1 MGFFSRLATF
11 FRIRANAALDKAED
25 PGQVLD
31 YSYSKQLEQL
41 QQLRR
46 SIADVV
52 TNEKR
57 LEMQQSQLIEKI
69 NRLDQQAMQALQANR
84 EDLARM
90 ALQRK
95 ETLLVQINSY
105 EQQLA
110 QLKAQEEKLI
120 NMERTISARVE
131 AFRTQKEMV
140 KAQYGAAQA
149 QVKINETITGI
160 SEEMTEMN
168 LAMQR
173 AQDKVLSMQ
182 ARANAME
189 ALIEQGTLGEQGML
203 GPGSGDTLDRELQK
217 ISTEQNVEAQLQAM
231 KRQLQIGGPDAQ
243 QRQIEGPTSKQFE
256 ATSLSFSPFLSWP
269 YRTTLALDGA
279 QYQYMPPEPHLR
291 EQKPQFRHARSEVLA
306 GRCKYY
312 NYHWLLACA
321 AYGAA
326 LEPG

>member
-1 MGFFSRLATF
+1 MGFFSRLANL

-25 PGQVLD
+25 PGQVMD
-31 YSYSKQLEQL
+31 YSYSKQIEQL

-69 NRLDQQAMQALQANR
+69 NKLDQQAMQALQANR

-95 ETLLVQINSY
+95 ETLIVQIHSY

-110 QLKAQEEKLI
+110 QLKEQEEKLLA
-120 NMERTISARVE
+120 MERTISARVE

-140 KAQYGAAQA
+140 KAQYNAAQA

-173 AQDKVLSMQ
+173 AQDKVLTMQ

-189 ALIEQGTLGEQGML
+189 ALIDQGALSEQGML
-203 GPGSGDTLDRELQK
+203 GAGSGDTLDRELQK

-231 KRQLQIGGPDAQ
+231 KQRMQLGGPGAQ
-243 QRQIEGPTSKQFE
+243 QKQLEGPAS
-256 ATSLSFSPFLSWP
+256 
-269 YRTTLALDGA
+269 
-279 QYQYMPPEPHLR
+279 
-291 EQKPQFRHARSEVLA
+291 
-306 GRCKYY
+306 
-312 NYHWLLACA
+312 
-321 AYGAA
+321 
-326 LEPG
+326 

>member
-41 QQLRR
+41 QQVRR

-95 ETLLVQINSY
+95 ETWLVQINSY

-110 QLKAQEEKLI
+110 QLKAQEGKLI

-217 ISTEQNVEAQLQAM
+217 ISTEQSVEAQLQAM
-231 KRQLQIGGPDAQ
+231 KRQLQLGGPNAQ
-243 QRQIEGPTSKQFE
+243 QRQIEGPTS
-256 ATSLSFSPFLSWP
+256 
-269 YRTTLALDGA
+269 
-279 QYQYMPPEPHLR
+279 
-291 EQKPQFRHARSEVLA
+291 
-306 GRCKYY
+306 
-312 NYHWLLACA
+312 
-321 AYGAA
+321 
-326 LEPG
+326 

>member
-11 FRIRANAALDKAED
+11 FNIRANAALDKAED
-25 PGQVLD
+25 PGQVMD
-31 YSYSKQLEQL
+31 YSYSKQVEQL

-69 NRLDQQAMQALQANR
+69 NKLDQQAMQALQANR

-95 ETLLVQINSY
+95 ETLLVQINGY

-110 QLKAQEEKLI
+110 QLKEQEEKLLT
-120 NMERTISARVE
+120 MERTISARVE

-140 KAQYGAAQA
+140 KAQYNAAQA

-173 AQDKVLSMQ
+173 AQDKVLTMQ
-182 ARANAME
+182 ARATAME
-189 ALIEQGTLGEQGML
+189 ALIDQGALGEQGML
-203 GPGSGDTLDRELQK
+203 GSGDTLERELQK

-231 KRQLQIGGPDAQ
+231 KQRLQLGGPNAQ
-243 QRQIEGPTSKQFE
+243 QKQIESHSSNDAGD
-256 ATSLSFSPFLSWP
+256 
-269 YRTTLALDGA
+269 TL
-279 QYQYMPPEPHLR
+279 
-291 EQKPQFRHARSEVLA
+291 
-306 GRCKYY
+306 
-312 NYHWLLACA
+312 
-321 AYGAA
+321 
-326 LEPG
+326 

>member
-243 QRQIEGPTSKQFE
+243 QRQIEGPTS
-256 ATSLSFSPFLSWP
+256 
-269 YRTTLALDGA
+269 
-279 QYQYMPPEPHLR
+279 
-291 EQKPQFRHARSEVLA
+291 
-306 GRCKYY
+306 
-312 NYHWLLACA
+312 
-321 AYGAA
+321 
-326 LEPG
+326 

>member
-41 QQLRR
+41 QQIRR
-46 SIADVV
+46 SVADVV

-105 EQQLA
+105 EQQLT

-149 QVKINETITGI
+149 QVKINESITGI
-160 SEEMTEMN
+160 SQEMTEMN

-217 ISTEQNVEAQLQAM
+217 ISMEQNVEAQLQAM
-231 KRQLQIGGPDAQ
+231 KQQLQLGGPNVQ
-243 QRQIEGPTSKQFE
+243 QRQIEGPTS
-256 ATSLSFSPFLSWP
+256 
-269 YRTTLALDGA
+269 
-279 QYQYMPPEPHLR
+279 
-291 EQKPQFRHARSEVLA
+291 
-306 GRCKYY
+306 
-312 NYHWLLACA
+312 
-321 AYGAA
+321 
-326 LEPG
+326 

>member
-11 FRIRANAALDKAED
+11 FNIRANAALDKAED
-25 PGQVLD
+25 PGQVMD
-31 YSYSKQLEQL
+31 YSYSKQVEQL

-57 LEMQQSQLIEKI
+57 LEMQQTQLIEKT
-69 NRLDQQAMQALQANR
+69 NKLDQQALQALQANR

-120 NMERTISARVE
+120 SMERTISARVE

-140 KAQYGAAQA
+140 KAQYNAAQA
-149 QVKINETITGI
+149 QVKINETVTGI

-173 AQDKVLSMQ
+173 AQDKVLTMQ
-182 ARANAME
+182 ARANALTR
-189 ALIEQGTLGEQGML
+189 ACKA
-203 GPGSGDTLDRELQK
+203 S
-217 ISTEQNVEAQLQAM
+217 
-231 KRQLQIGGPDAQ
+231 RQ
-243 QRQIEGPTSKQFE
+243 
-256 ATSLSFSPFLSWP
+256 
-269 YRTTLALDGA
+269 
-279 QYQYMPPEPHLR
+279 
-291 EQKPQFRHARSEVLA
+291 
-306 GRCKYY
+306 
-312 NYHWLLACA
+312 
-321 AYGAA
+321 
-326 LEPG
+326 

>member
-1 MGFFSRLATF
+1 MGFFSRLTNI

-25 PGQVLD
+25 PGQVMD
-31 YSYSKQLEQL
+31 YSYSKQLEQM

-69 NRLDQQAMQALQANR
+69 NTLDHQAMQALQANR

-95 ETLLVQINSY
+95 EALLVQINSY

-120 NMERTISARVE
+120 NMERTVSARVE

-140 KAQYGAAQA
+140 KAQYNAAQA

-160 SEEMTEMN
+160 SDEMTEMN

-189 ALIEQGTLGEQGML
+189 ALIEQGTLGEQGAL

-217 ISTEQNVEAQLQAM
+217 IATEQNVESQLQAM
-231 KRQLQIGGPDAQ
+231 KQQLQLGGSNPT
-243 QRQIEGPTSKQFE
+243 QRQIEGP
-256 ATSLSFSPFLSWP
+256 A
-269 YRTTLALDGA
+269 
-279 QYQYMPPEPHLR
+279 PE
-291 EQKPQFRHARSEVLA
+291 E
-306 GRCKYY
+306 
-312 NYHWLLACA
+312 
-321 AYGAA
+321 
-326 LEPG
+326 

>member
-1 MGFFSRLATF
+1 MGFFSRLANF
-11 FRIRANAALDKAED
+11 FRIRANSALDKAED
-25 PGQVLD
+25 PGQVMD
-31 YSYSKQLEQL
+31 YSYSKQIEQL

-69 NRLDQQAMQALQANR
+69 NKLDQQAMLALQANR

-95 ETLLVQINSY
+95 ETLLVQIHSY

-110 QLKAQEEKLI
+110 QLKEQEEKLLT
-120 NMERTISARVE
+120 MERTVSARVE

-140 KAQYGAAQA
+140 KAQYSAAQA

-173 AQDKVLSMQ
+173 AQDKVLTMQ

-189 ALIEQGTLGEQGML
+189 ALIDQGALGEQGML
-203 GPGSGDTLDRELQK
+203 GAGSGDTLDRELQK
-217 ISTEQNVEAQLQAM
+217 ISTEQNVEGQLQAM
-231 KRQLQIGGPDAQ
+231 KQRLQLGGPKAQ
-243 QRQIEGPTSKQFE
+243 QKQLE
-256 ATSLSFSPFLSWP
+256 SHSSNDAGD
-269 YRTTLALDGA
+269 TL
-279 QYQYMPPEPHLR
+279 
-291 EQKPQFRHARSEVLA
+291 
-306 GRCKYY
+306 
-312 NYHWLLACA
+312 
-321 AYGAA
+321 
-326 LEPG
+326 

>member
-25 PGQVLD
+25 PGQVMD

-57 LEMQQSQLIEKI
+57 LEMQQSQLIERMNK
-69 NRLDQQAMQALQANR
+69 LDQQAMQALQASR

-95 ETLLVQINSY
+95 ETLLPQINSY

-120 NMERTISARVE
+120 GMERTVSGRIE

-140 KAQYGAAQA
+140 KAQYSAAQA

-173 AQDKVLSMQ
+173 AQDKVLNMQ

-189 ALIEQGTLGEQGML
+189 ALIDQGTLNEQGMI
-203 GPGSGDTLDRELQK
+203 GGSGDTLERELQQ
-217 ISTEQNVEAQLQAM
+217 ISSEQNVEVQLQAM
-231 KRQLQIGGPDAQ
+231 KQQLQLGGANVQ
-243 QRQIEGPTSKQFE
+243 QKQIESH
-256 ATSLSFSPFLSWP
+256 SSNDSN
-269 YRTTLALDGA
+269 
-279 QYQYMPPEPHLR
+279 
-291 EQKPQFRHARSEVLA
+291 V
-306 GRCKYY
+306 
-312 NYHWLLACA
+312 
-321 AYGAA
+321 
-326 LEPG
+326 

>member
-25 PGQVLD
+25 PGQVMD

-57 LEMQQSQLIEKI
+57 LEMQQSQLIERI
-69 NRLDQQAMQALQANR
+69 NKLDLQAMQALQANR

-95 ETLLVQINSY
+95 ETLVVQINSY

-110 QLKAQEEKLI
+110 QLKTQEEKLI
-120 NMERTISARVE
+120 NMERTVSGRID

-140 KAQYGAAQA
+140 KAQYSAAQA
-149 QVKINETITGI
+149 QVKINETLTGI
-160 SEEMTEMN
+160 SQEMTEMN

-182 ARANAME
+182 SRANAME
-189 ALIEQGTLGEQGML
+189 ALIEQGML

-217 ISTEQNVEAQLQAM
+217 ISVEQNVETQLQAM
-231 KRQLQIGGPDAQ
+231 KQRLQLGGSNPT
-243 QRQIEGPTSKQFE
+243 QRQIEGP
-256 ATSLSFSPFLSWP
+256 A
-269 YRTTLALDGA
+269 
-279 QYQYMPPEPHLR
+279 PE
-291 EQKPQFRHARSEVLA
+291 E
-306 GRCKYY
+306 
-312 NYHWLLACA
+312 
-321 AYGAA
+321 
-326 LEPG
+326 

>member
-11 FRIRANAALDKAED
+11 FNIRANAALDKAED
-25 PGQVLD
+25 PGQVMD
-31 YSYSKQLEQL
+31 YSYSKQIEQL

-57 LEMQQSQLIEKI
+57 LEMQQSQLIEKT
-69 NRLDQQAMQALQANR
+69 NKLDQQAMQALQANR

-95 ETLLVQINSY
+95 ETLIVQIQSY

-110 QLKAQEEKLI
+110 QLKEQEERLLA
-120 NMERTISARVE
+120 MERTISARVE

-140 KAQYGAAQA
+140 KAQYNAAQA

-173 AQDKVLSMQ
+173 AQDKVLTMQ

-189 ALIEQGTLGEQGML
+189 ALIDHGALGEQGML
-203 GPGSGDTLDRELQK
+203 GAGSGDTLDRELQK

-231 KRQLQIGGPDAQ
+231 KQRMQLGGPGAQ
-243 QRQIEGPTSKQFE
+243 QKQLE
-256 ATSLSFSPFLSWP
+256 SHSSNDAGASSF
-269 YRTTLALDGA
+269 A
-279 QYQYMPPEPHLR
+279 QDE
-291 EQKPQFRHARSEVLA
+291 
-306 GRCKYY
+306 
-312 NYHWLLACA
+312 
-321 AYGAA
+321 
-326 LEPG
+326 

>member
-11 FRIRANAALDKAED
+11 FHIKANAALDKAED
-25 PGQVLD
+25 PGQVMD
-31 YSYSKQLEQL
+31 YSYSKQVEQL

-57 LEMQQSQLIEKI
+57 LEMQQAQLIQKT
-69 NRLDQQAMQALQANR
+69 NTLDQQAMQALQANR

-110 QLKAQEEKLI
+110 QLKEQEEKLI
-120 NMERTISARVE
+120 SMERTVSARVE

-140 KAQYGAAQA
+140 KAQYNAAQA
-149 QVKINETITGI
+149 QVKINETVTGI

-173 AQDKVLSMQ
+173 AQDKVLTMQ

-189 ALIEQGTLGEQGML
+189 ALIEQGTLGEQGL
-203 GPGSGDTLDRELQK
+203 PGGAGDTLERELQK

-231 KRQLQIGGPDAQ
+231 KQQMQLGGANVQQKQLESHSSNDA
-243 QRQIEGPTSKQFE
+243 S
-256 ATSLSFSPFLSWP
+256 ASS
-269 YRTTLALDGA
+269 YA
-279 QYQYMPPEPHLR
+279 QDE
-291 EQKPQFRHARSEVLA
+291 
-306 GRCKYY
+306 
-312 NYHWLLACA
+312 
-321 AYGAA
+321 
-326 LEPG
+326 